1 MSFIVRIL
9 ANAVALLVAAVVLN
23 FFGVQGM
30 QVDLGNPLTLIIAAA
45 IFGVVNAL
53 IRPVLLMLSCLINF
67 VTLGL
72 FTLVINAAM
81 LLLTGYIV
89 DYLHLTGFRV
99 EGFWAAFFGSI
110 IVSIVSTILS
120 SLTSSEA

>member
-1 MSFIVRIL
+1 MSFLVRIL
-9 ANAVALLVAAVVLN
+9 VNAVALLVAAFVLN

-30 QVDLGNPLTLIIAAA
+30 QVDLGNPTTLIIAAA
-45 IFGVVNAL
+45 IFGLVNAL
-53 IRPVLLMLSCLINF
+53 IRPVLLTLGCLINF

-81 LLLTGYIV
+81 LLLTSYIV

-99 EGFWAAFFGSI
+99 D
-110 IVSIVSTILS
+110 
-120 SLTSSEA
+120 